1 MLCCF
6 QTKGHLMPLLTTHS
20 IKLAAFIIMI
30 DTALRISISWCL
42 QEENTH
48 EKLEE
53 KGTTNI
59 VVNLPMLYMITPTYA
74 RSTQMADLTRLSQA
88 LQGVPNLTWIL
99 VEDSRR
105 KTLKV
110 EMLLNKTDVK
120 SGDSAESFCTS
131 AS

>member
-1 MLCCF
+1 
-6 QTKGHLMPLLTTHS
+6 MPLLTAHS

-30 DTALRISISWCL
+30 DTALRISISRWV
-42 QEENTH
+42 QEDTH
-48 EKLEE
+48 EKLTQ
-53 KGTTNI
+53 KGTTTI
-59 VVNLPMLYMITPTYA
+59 VSLPMLYVITPTYA

-105 KTLKV
+105 KTQKV

-120 SGDSAESFCTS
+120 SGGFASSFFTS
-131 AS
+131 AF